1 MRCFKRWYEDRCSL
15 PYRGRRGS
23 RTRVSVCSMRCDT
36 RESARPS
43 VVRPVAVV
51 LHCTARPETPDEL
64 PARDDNGCRL
74 LVGSTRFLRA
84 AGERTITPHQL
95 FTSSFLYAAP
105 PLSRPLLRFVVHY
118 DRVAWIAERGIT
130 LSLRLTTPHLNF
142 FVFLSLSLSLSRSST
157 RSPFLDPILLFGHV
171 ETAAFLPSFF
181 PQQFNFL
188 ECDWRRS

>member
-1 MRCFKRWYEDRCSL
+1 MKVPVR
-15 PYRGRRGS
+15 
-23 RTRVSVCSMRCDT
+23 
-36 RESARPS
+36 RPS
-43 VVRPVAVV
+43 SVRPVV

-142 FVFLSLSLSLSRSST
+142 FVFLSLSLSLVPPLARRFSIQSS
-157 RSPFLDPILLFGHV
+157 SSAMSKPLPS
-171 ETAAFLPSFF
+171 FLPSFLSSSISSSAIGDGVERSTRRGGGREGATEGGRHR
-181 PQQFNFL
+181 QQQASF
-188 ECDWRRS
+188 